1 VADAALPTR
10 GEQFWPRVGLR
21 PGVPDPEE
29 LLYPTR
35 TERVE
40 DRRKERQQRK
50 LVDEF
55 FDHATLLAVG
65 RLINQGQFQSIDYP
79 ISTGK
84 EGGVFRASA
93 TGGFRAVK
101 IYRIG
106 NTIFRHVPPYVI
118 EWLRREV
125 GAMGNTSRMIFAWTR
140 REHTV
145 LTQLRAADVRVPQPY
160 ACFRNVLVMEFIGVE
175 GLPAPP
181 MQEIVLQDPDAV
193 YGDLMRQLRRMVVN
207 AHLVHGDL
215 SPYNVLV
222 LEDQPVIID
231 VAQAISTD
239 HPQARELLQRD
250 ATNFARYFRRLGVDT
265 SPKAFFEAAGGTQLP
280 AEVTS

>member
-1 VADAALPTR
+1 MPHPEDVV
-10 GEQFWPRVGLR
+10 FPRQR
-21 PGVPDPEE
+21 
-29 LLYPTR
+29 
-35 TERVE
+35 ERFE
-40 DRRKERQQRK
+40 DRRKETHQRK
-50 LVDEF
+50 LLDEF
-55 FDHATLLAVG
+55 FDHRTLLSVS
-65 RLINQGQFQSIDYP
+65 RLVSHGLIDSIDFP

-84 EGGVFRASA
+84 EGGVFRA
-93 TGGFRAVK
+93 TRGEGFRAVK

-145 LTQLRAADVRVPQPY
+145 LTQLRAADVRVPQPF
-160 ACFRNVLVMEFIGVE
+160 ACFRNVLVMEFIGIE

-181 MQEIVLQDPDAV
+181 MQEVVLQDPEAV
-193 YGDLMRQLRRMVVN
+193 YTDLTTQLQRMVAK

-222 LEDQPVIID
+222 LEDRPVIID

-239 HPQARELLQRD
+239 HPHARELLQRD
-250 ATNFARYFRRLGVDT
+250 ATNFARYFRRLGVET
-265 SPKAFFEAAGGTQLP
+265 SPKAFFEAAGGLQMP
-280 AEVTS
+280 VEVVS

>member
-1 VADAALPTR
+1 MP
-10 GEQFWPRVGLR
+10 QCFWVGG
-21 PGVPDPEE
+21 GVPARMPDPEE

-35 TERVE
+35 AERVE

-50 LVDEF
+50 LEDEF

-65 RLINQGQFQSIDYP
+65 RLINRGQFQSLDYP

-84 EGGVFRASA
+84 EGGVFRATSSD
-93 TGGFRAVK
+93 GFRAVK

-106 NTIFRHVPPYVI
+106 NTIFRHVPAYVI

-145 LTQLRAADVRVPQPY
+145 LTQLREADVRVPQPY
-160 ACFRNVLVMEFIGVE
+160 GHFRNVLVMEFIGVE

-181 MQEIVLQDPDAV
+181 MQEIVLQDPQAV
-193 YGDLMRQLRRMVVN
+193 YEDLTTQLKRMVVS

-222 LEDQPVIID
+222 LEDRPVLID

-239 HPQARELLQRD
+239 HPHAQELLLRD
-250 ATNFARYFRRLGVDT
+250 TANFARYFQRLGVET
-265 SPKAFFEAAGGTQLP
+265 SPKAFFEAAGGSQIP
-280 AEVTS
+280 VGASR

>member
-1 VADAALPTR
+1 MALRR
-10 GEQFWPRVGLR
+10 GWQD
-21 PGVPDPEE
+21 VPDPEE

-50 LVDEF
+50 LLDEF
-55 FDHATLLAVG
+55 FDHATLLAIG
-65 RLINQGQFQSIDYP
+65 RLINQGQFLSVDYP

-84 EGGVFRASA
+84 EGGVFRATSA
-93 TGGFRAVK
+93 DGFRAVK

-106 NTIFRHVPPYVI
+106 NAIFRHVPPYVI

-145 LTQLRAADVRVPQPY
+145 LSQLHAADVRVPRPY
-160 ACFRNVLVMEFIGVE
+160 RHFRNVLVMEFVGVE

-181 MQEIVLQDPDAV
+181 MQEVVLQDPAAV
-193 YGDLMRQLRRMVVN
+193 YADLTTQLRRMVVD

-215 SPYNVLV
+215 SPYNVLIRDERPV
-222 LEDQPVIID
+222 LID

-239 HPQARELLQRD
+239 HPQAKELLRRD
-250 ATNFARYFRRLGVDT
+250 AANFARYFRRLGVDT
-265 SPKAFFEAAGGTQLP
+265 SAEEFFDSAGGNRLP
-280 AEVTS
+280 EEATT

>member
-1 VADAALPTR
+1 M
-10 GEQFWPRVGLR
+10 
-21 PGVPDPEE
+21 PDPEE

-65 RLINQGQFQSIDYP
+65 RLINQGQFQSVDYP

-84 EGGVFRASA
+84 EGGVFRATA
-93 TGGFRAVK
+93 AGGFRAVK

-145 LTQLRAADVRVPQPY
+145 LTQLRAADVRVPHPY
-160 ACFRNVLVMEFIGVE
+160 ACFRNVLVMEFIGEE

-181 MQEIVLQDPDAV
+181 MQEVVLQDPEAV
-193 YGDLMRQLRRMVVN
+193 YLDLTTQLKRMVVG
-207 AHLVHGDL
+207 ARLVHGDL

-222 LEDQPVIID
+222 LQDRPVLID
-231 VAQAISTD
+231 VAQAIATE
-239 HPQARELLQRD
+239 HPQARDLLRRD

-265 SPKAFFEAAGGTQLP
+265 SAQAFFDASGGNQLP
-280 AEVTS
+280 TEVPS

>member
-1 VADAALPTR
+1 M
-10 GEQFWPRVGLR
+10 
-21 PGVPDPEE
+21 PDIEE

-55 FDHATLLAVG
+55 FDHATLLAIG
-65 RLINQGQFQSIDYP
+65 RLVNQGQFQSVDYP

-84 EGGVFRASA
+84 EGGVFRAS
-93 TGGFRAVK
+93 GPNGFRAVK

-145 LTQLRAADVRVPQPY
+145 LSQLRAAEVRVPQPF
-160 ACFRNVLVMEFIGVE
+160 ACFRNVLVMEFVGVG

-181 MQEIVLQDPDAV
+181 MQEIVLRDPDLV
-193 YGDLMRQLRRMVVN
+193 YADLTTQLRRMVVA

-222 LEDQPVIID
+222 LEDRPYIID
-231 VAQAISTD
+231 VAQAIPTA
-239 HPQARELLQRD
+239 HPQARELLLRD

-265 SPKAFFEAAGGTQLP
+265 SPEEFFEAAGGTQMP
-280 AEVTS
+280 VEATA